1 MSTRDT
7 LTHSRR
13 RSNRTPRGNSRIV
26 RTRWSAGQSA
36 TEMALVVPVLLL
48 LLVAIT
54 DAGRMF
60 YTYLEVVGASRAGA
74 QQGAQTIVTAGCIT
88 PIHDAAVAAAP
99 NLPGITATPTTY
111 CCCASGST
119 CTPFGVTIN
128 SANTATY
135 CGNSLTPFETSCGA
149 KPGCSDWRK
158 YVQVNTTATFTT
170 LINYP
175 GIQSS
180 YTFNGQTIMRA
191 Q

>member
-1 MSTRDT
+1 MSTPHTSLSYSPRRGSWT
-7 LTHSRR
+7 LK
-13 RSNRTPRGNSRIV
+13 GNSRAE
-26 RTRWSAGQSA
+26 RARWSAGQSA
-36 TEMALVVPVLLL
+36 TEMALVLPVLLL

-60 YTYLEVVGASRAGA
+60 YTYLEVVGAARAGA

-88 PIHDAAVAAAP
+88 PIITAAQNGA
-99 NLPGITATPTTY
+99 NLPVTATATAY
-111 CCCASGST
+111 CCCSSGSA
-119 CTPFGVTIN
+119 CTNFGTTIT
-128 SANTATY
+128 SSNTATY
-135 CGNSLTPFETSCGA
+135 CGDSTTPHETSCGA
-149 KPGCSDWRK
+149 VPPCSDWRK

-175 GIQSS
+175 GIKSS